1 MMDEEDEEDDVL
13 LFVIIDNRK
22 DWIRRYVENLNL
34 YDNDIECEDVDFC
47 ILIFVES
54 VLIFIFY
61 CLFYI

>member
-47 ILIFVES
+47 ILIFVEI

>member
-47 ILIFVES
+47 ILIFVEI

-61 CLFYI
+61 CLFFI

>member
-47 ILIFVES
+47 ILIFVEI

-61 CLFYI
+61 CLF